1 MNVEKARFDKML
13 SNDEIRMMIS
23 ALGTGIGAENV
34 SADKVRYHKI
44 IIMTDAD
51 VDGSHIRTL
60 LLTFFYRQMPVVLE
74 KGYIYIAQP
83 PLYRAKKG
91 QSETYL
97 KDESALT
104 EYLLSSGLDSF
115 EIKNK
120 KIETVDMRQFILNIQ
135 RFYAIMKVSSRKYDT
150 EVLYYLISKVT
161 DLENVLKD
169 EAKLKSTLTDLK
181 ACIFSQPT
189 LGITEIEFS
198 VTNEN
203 GKVEAVVNTTR
214 YADRKATTLN
224 SDMLN
229 ASEIIEIRGVWKAMQ
244 SISLLPLTTIRNTQE
259 TSFESYLEFYTQTME
274 NTKKGI
280 YIQRYKGLGE
290 MNPEQLWDTTLNPV
304 NRNLLRVT
312 IDDAVAAD
320 ETFSVLMGEQVEPRR
335 KFIQD
340 NALSVRALDV

>member
-1 MNVEKARFDKML
+1 
-13 SNDEIRMMIS
+13 
-23 ALGTGIGAENV
+23 
-34 SADKVRYHKI
+34 
-44 IIMTDAD
+44 
-51 VDGSHIRTL
+51 
-60 LLTFFYRQMPVVLE
+60 MPVVLE

-120 KIETVDMRQFILNIQ
+120 KIETADMRQFILNIQ

-150 EVLYYLISKVT
+150 EVLYYLLSKVT
-161 DLENVLKD
+161 DLESVLKD
-169 EAKLKSTLTDLK
+169 ESKLKSTLADLK
-181 ACIFSQPT
+181 ACIFSKPM

-224 SDMLN
+224 LEMLN
-229 ASEIIEIRGVWKAMQ
+229 ASEIIEIRGVWKTMQ
-244 SISLLPLTTIRNTQE
+244 SISLLPLTTVRNAQE